1 MSSKQRRSRAKPS
14 ERRFPISA
22 EPTSG
27 GDANALVARA
37 LGAHQSG
44 RLEEAESLY
53 AQALATDPDHP
64 DALNLSGALAF
75 GLGRP
80 DEAVRLISRA
90 VKVRPDHIDARLNLA
105 EALEGARRVSEAIDA
120 CRQALAVAPDSID
133 AHARLAR
140 LLAQRNEAALALA
153 HSRVALALRPDCVEA
168 LIARGLALR
177 FMKRSAESETAF
189 RSAIEMAP
197 DELAAITPLAAILQ
211 ESGRLEEATTLYRQS
226 AELKPDDDR
235 LVAAVGT
242 ALELSG
248 DVSGALVQYRR
259 AAELNP
265 ASAELPFRCGCCL
278 RDIGRF
284 DEAEAALRAALVL
297 DPDYGPAHL
306 ALARLGRIENSPETR
321 RRLSRGISDRT
332 RPPRERAQ
340 AGFAYGE
347 LLERASEFD
356 GAFLRYAEANAI
368 QARWRAS
375 IGEIFNRQE
384 LDETVDD
391 IEGRRAAEFAHDVKE
406 WGFETEL
413 PVFVVGPARSGTTL
427 VEQICASHSK
437 VVGAGE
443 LRSITTAA
451 QVIVDR
457 NQGRERIA
465 DWDPQVARSEA
476 EKHAAWLERKA
487 AGASRVI
494 DKSPFNLMRLGFI
507 AGMFPKAR
515 VIRCRRDPR
524 DVAVSNHTMF
534 FATGNLWSTDLR
546 DCGHLIRQLDR
557 LGDIWARTL
566 DLSIL
571 EIVYEDLVSDLD
583 RNVRRIIDFLGLDW
597 EPECLRFHESDR
609 QVRTPSSWQVR
620 QPINSKSVGRWKRFE
635 GHLGPLFEALAG
647 KG

>member
-1 MSSKQRRSRAKPS
+1 MSSRQRRSRAKAP
-14 ERRFPISA
+14 ERRFPVSA
-22 EPTSG
+22 QPTSG

-37 LGAHQSG
+37 LEAHQSG
-44 RLEEAESLY
+44 RLEEAESFY
-53 AQALATDPDHP
+53 AQALAADPDHP

-75 GLGRP
+75 GLGRH
-80 DEAVRLISRA
+80 DEAIRRISRA

-105 EALEGARRVSEAIDA
+105 EALEGARRLPEAIDS
-120 CRQALAVAPDSID
+120 CRQALALAPDSID

-140 LLAQRNEAALALA
+140 LLAERNEGALALA
-153 HSRVALALRPDCVEA
+153 HARVALALQPDCVEA

-177 FMKRSAESETAF
+177 FMKRSADSETAF
-189 RSAIEMAP
+189 RSAVEIAP
-197 DELAAITPLAAILQ
+197 DGLAAITHLAAILQ
-211 ESGRLEEATTLYRQS
+211 ECGRLEEAATLYQRS

-242 ALELSG
+242 VFELSG
-248 DVSGALVQYRR
+248 DASGALVQYRR

-265 ASAELPFRCGCCL
+265 ASAEFPFRCGCCL

-284 DEAEAALRAALVL
+284 DEAEATLRAALVL
-297 DPDYGPAHL
+297 DAEYGPAHL
-306 ALARLGRIENSPETR
+306 ALARLGRLENSPETR
-321 RRLSRGISDRT
+321 RRLSRGFSDRT
-332 RPPRERAQ
+332 RSPRERAQ

-347 LLERASEFD
+347 LLERAGDFD
-356 GAFLRYAEANAI
+356 AAFVKYAEANATLTS
-368 QARWRAS
+368 WRVS
-375 IGEIFNRQE
+375 IGDVFNRQE

-391 IEGRRAAEFAHDVKE
+391 IERRRAAEFAHDVKK

-451 QVIVDR
+451 RVIVDR

-465 DWDPQVARSEA
+465 DWDPEVARSEA

-487 AGASRVI
+487 AGAARVV
-494 DKSPFNLMRLGFI
+494 DKSPFNLMRLGFV

-571 EIVYEDLVSDLD
+571 EVVYEDLVSDLD
-583 RNVRRIIDFLGLDW
+583 GNVRRIIDFLGLDW
-597 EPECLRFHESDR
+597 EPDCLRFFESDR

-620 QPINSKSVGRWKRFE
+620 QPINSKSVGRWRRFE
-635 GHLGPLFEALAG
+635 KHLVPLFEALAG
-647 KG
+647 DV